1 MIKISEHELNKQI
14 EQVKMA
20 AFSDELEKMG
30 AAGLLAKVTKM
41 FGRKAMKKAV
51 KWAKSNT
58 ARSNRFTKKPGKKR
72 ASGKGLNWA
81 QKGVGKILFRSKQL
95 VKNPRQFFKDDMF
108 KAKYK
113 SVNPNKVKKG
123 KYTTIFGNKRKVVG
137 YGGKTPYI
145 KKRLPA
151 RALGTAFTVPGFA
164 AMNIGLGQKRDKK
177 GRKIGVAERGLKG
190 TAEGLAWNIAPTAT
204 MAAYGIKIM
213 KDMKS
218 GRT

>member
-108 KAKYK
+108 
-113 SVNPNKVKKG
+113 
-123 KYTTIFGNKRKVVG
+123 
-137 YGGKTPYI
+137 
-145 KKRLPA
+145 
-151 RALGTAFTVPGFA
+151 
-164 AMNIGLGQKRDKK
+164 
-177 GRKIGVAERGLKG
+177 
-190 TAEGLAWNIAPTAT
+190 
-204 MAAYGIKIM
+204 
-213 KDMKS
+213 
-218 GRT
+218 